1 MKRTSSLTGA
11 ALGVGLLPL
20 ALAAC
25 DPPKNDLPA
34 PPTTGRSNAVAAGDA
49 GATQKPAVIAPPTAA
64 VTAPSAPRQLCA
76 TREQRP
82 PPKGP
87 IRTASAP
94 GVAAPEASI
103 PFGAG
108 KWIWINLWAAWC
120 GPCKEE
126 MPRLLAWREKL
137 RQSGVLVDLAFV
149 SVDDDE
155 RQLGRFLETQPAAG
169 VRASYWL
176 PEGTT
181 RTTWLAALGVK
192 ESPELPVQALVSPSG
207 QVACVVQGA
216 VEERDYPA
224 LASFLGAR

>member
-1 MKRTSSLTGA
+1 MKRTTSIAGA
-11 ALGVGLLPL
+11 GRATVVLGVV

-25 DPPKNDLPA
+25 DAPKNDLPA

-49 GATQKPAVIAPPTAA
+49 GARPAATPTQAATTTAA
-64 VTAPSAPRQLCA
+64 PTAPRQLC
-76 TREQRP
+76 TVREQRP

-87 IRTASAP
+87 IKTANAP
-94 GVAAPEASI
+94 GVAAPPAII
-103 PFGAG
+103 PYGAG
-108 KWIWINLWAAWC
+108 KWIWLNLWAAWC

-137 RQSGVLVDLAFV
+137 RQGGVLVDLAFV

-169 VRASYWL
+169 VKASYWL
-176 PEGTT
+176 PEGAT
-181 RTTWLAALGVK
+181 RTSWLAALGVK
-192 ESPELPVQALVSPSG
+192 ESPELPVQALVNPSG
-207 QVACVVQGA
+207 QVACVIQGA

-224 LASFLGAR
+224 LAAFVGAR

>member
-1 MKRTSSLTGA
+1 MKRTSSLVGA
-11 ALGVGLLPL
+11 VLWSSLLPL

-25 DPPKNDLPA
+25 DAPKNDLPA
-34 PPTTGRSNAVAAGDA
+34 PPTTGRSNAVSAGDA
-49 GATQKPAVIAPPTAA
+49 GAAPKPAATATAA
-64 VTAPSAPRQLCA
+64 ATAPGAPRQLCT

-87 IRTASAP
+87 IRTAAAP
-94 GVAAPEASI
+94 GVAAPEATI

-126 MPRLLAWREKL
+126 MPRLLAWRDKL
-137 RQSGVLVDLAFV
+137 RQSGVLLDLAFV
-149 SVDDDE
+149 SIDDDE
-155 RQLGRFLETQPAAG
+155 RQLGRFLETQPATG
-169 VRASYWL
+169 VKASYWL
-176 PEGTT
+176 PEGAT
-181 RTTWLAALGVK
+181 RTSWLAALGVK

-216 VEERDYPA
+216 VEDRDYPA

>member
-1 MKRTSSLTGA
+1 MKRTSSLGGA
-11 ALGVGLLPL
+11 ALGIGLLPL
-20 ALAAC
+20 ALVAC

-49 GATQKPAVIAPPTAA
+49 GATQKPAVTAPATAA
-64 VTAPSAPRQLCA
+64 ATASGAPRQLCT

-94 GVAAPEASI
+94 GVAPPEATI

-137 RQSGVLVDLAFV
+137 RQSGVLLDLAFV

-155 RQLGRFLETQPAAG
+155 RQLGRFLETQPATG

-181 RTTWLAALGVK
+181 RTSWLAALGVK

>member
-1 MKRTSSLTGA
+1 MKRTSSWAGA

-20 ALAAC
+20 VLAAC
-25 DPPKNDLPA
+25 DAPRNDLPA

-49 GATQKPAVIAPPTAA
+49 GATQKPAVTAPPTAA
-64 VTAPSAPRQLCA
+64 VTAPGAPRQLCT

-82 PPKGP
+82 PPKGA

-94 GVAAPEASI
+94 GVPPPEATI

-137 RQSGVLVDLAFV
+137 RQSGVLVDMAFV

-155 RQLGRFLETQPAAG
+155 RQLARFLETQPATG

-181 RTTWLAALGVK
+181 RTSWLAALGVK

-224 LASFLGAR
+224 LAAWAR